1 MIVLQETASEQTFSF
16 IPRTEVYDSMF
27 LRDDQNNTEVEV
39 TINSSVQGDY
49 YHTISA
55 IFDLKQGRF
64 YDLVLKDGIEIVYKD
79 RIFCTNQ
86 SVVTYSVNDGEYTSH
101 TSNNDFI
108 VYE

>member
-39 TINSSVQGDY
+39 TITSSTQGDY

-55 IFDLKQGRF
+55 CL
-64 YDLVLKDGIEIVYKD
+64 L
-79 RIFCTNQ
+79 
-86 SVVTYSVNDGEYTSH
+86 YTSPSPRDA
-101 TSNNDFI
+101 TLSRMPSSA
-108 VYE
+108 

>member
-39 TINSSVQGDY
+39 TISSSVQGDY

-55 IFDLKQGRF
+55 VFDLKQGRF
-64 YDLVLKDGIEIVYKD
+64 YDLVLKDGTTIVYKD

>member
-55 IFDLKQGRF
+55 VFDLKQGRF